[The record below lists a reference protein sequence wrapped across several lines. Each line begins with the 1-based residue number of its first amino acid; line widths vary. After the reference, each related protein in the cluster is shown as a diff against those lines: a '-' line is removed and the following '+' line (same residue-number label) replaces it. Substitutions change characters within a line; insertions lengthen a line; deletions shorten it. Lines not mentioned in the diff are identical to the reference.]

1 MSEVTKIPEI
11 TSEVEP
17 VKRSK
22 DPQQDPSKVH
32 QPLRTRKTDE
42 QLKVLRKFFTK
53 CRYPTRQEKLELS
66 RKTGLDLSKV
76 SSYFYVFY

>member
-1 MSEVTKIPEI
+1 MPEVTKIPEI

-22 DPQQDPSKVH
+22 DPQQDPNKMH

-42 QLKVLRKFFTK
+42 QLKILREFFTK
-53 CRYPTRQEKLELS
+53 SRYPTRQEKLELS
-66 RKTGLDLSKV
+66 QKTGLDLSKV
-76 SSYFYVFY
+76 IIYY